1 MYKLVN
7 RLLKV
12 ELSCY
17 RIKKLL
23 KILDFIAPWT
33 RLDRKGRMSL
43 QSGLLQSLWNNIK
56 LSPEEEVN
64 SGVPRT

>member
-17 RIKKLL
+17 RKKKLL
-23 KILDFIAPWT
+23 KILDFVAPWT

-43 QSGLLQSLWNNIK
+43 QSGL
-56 LSPEEEVN
+56 
-64 SGVPRT
+64 